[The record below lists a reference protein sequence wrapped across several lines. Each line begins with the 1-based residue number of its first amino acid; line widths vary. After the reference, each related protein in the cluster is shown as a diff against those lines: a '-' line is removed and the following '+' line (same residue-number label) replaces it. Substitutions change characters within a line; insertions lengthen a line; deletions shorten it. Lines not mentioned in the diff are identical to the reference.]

1 MTAVEST
8 ASDEP
13 TPPGVRTTDGQTTT
27 AVCAAVCFLVTDE
40 GGRILLDALNHRAGV
55 IGPGETPTSAVSR
68 KTASELGLAVPS
80 PRGLAVDWIPA
91 APGRPAEI
99 VYVYDG
105 GTLTPAQIRAI
116 LSREQELRG
125 PQFIEPAALSEYMT
139 PGDARRA
146 LAALRARINGGGPTL
161 LEDGRPTDP
170 TVLDELEVLR
180 TARKAQSWPW
190 HAEPVTPGLRVKQSW
205 GWCFSPAG
213 RVLVLIGEDT
223 GSACLPGGSTAL
235 TGPAPDRPETPAET
249 LHREA
254 WEEARV
260 RLREPLHLGYLY
272 DQYDNAG
279 PCARVRMAAMLTSV
293 GPVTEDEATGQ
304 TYARILATPEQVIQ
318 LFDWGREGP
327 RQLEA
332 VHAARELLGL
342 PRAGRQPVTQLPV
355 EGGVS

>member
-1 MTAVEST
+1 MTA
-8 ASDEP
+8 
-13 TPPGVRTTDGQTTT
+13 
-27 AVCAAVCFLVTDE
+27 AVCAAVCVLVMDE
-40 GGRILLDALNHRAGV
+40 DGRILVDALKHRIGV
-55 IGPGETPTSAVSR
+55 IGPGETPTTAVIR
-68 KTASELGLAVPS
+68 KAARELGLVVPR
-80 PRGLAVDWIPA
+80 PGELAVDWIPA
-91 APGRPAEI
+91 SPGRPAEL

-116 LSREQELRG
+116 HPGKQEPTG
-125 PQFIEPAALSEYMT
+125 AQFIEPAALTADMA
-139 PGDARRA
+139 PGDARRT
-146 LAALRARINGGGPTL
+146 LAALRARVNGGGPTL

-170 TVLDELEVLR
+170 TVLDKLEVLR
-180 TARKAQSWPW
+180 TARKAQRWPW

-205 GWCFSPAG
+205 GWLFSPAG

-223 GSACLPGGSTAL
+223 GSACLPGGSTEL
-235 TGPAPDRPETPAET
+235 TGPAADRPETPAET

-260 RLREPLHLGYLY
+260 RLTDPLHLGYLY

-279 PCARVRMAAMLTSV
+279 PCARVRMAATLASV
-293 GPVTEDEATGQ
+293 GPVTADEATSQ

-355 EGGVS
+355 EGGMP